1 MNGVLEHMSKNYTKK
16 QILQFKIEQFFDE
29 NFLDTQGFTPS
40 INMIDEQ
47 YLARILTKLAIS
59 TATVWWSIL
68 EVKEFF
74 LLRKKVR

>member
-1 MNGVLEHMSKNYTKK
+1 MSKNYIKK
-16 QILQFKIEQFFDE
+16 QILQSKIEQFFDE
-29 NFLDTQGFTPS
+29 NFLDTQGFTPG

>member
-1 MNGVLEHMSKNYTKK
+1 MNGVLEHMSKNYIKK
-16 QILQFKIEQFFDE
+16 QILQSKIEQFFDE
-29 NFLDTQGFTPS
+29 NFLDTQGFTPG